1 LTDSTNA
8 QVPGSWHPIG
18 KYLAFQEQ
26 SPQTG
31 RDLMILPVEGD
42 GTSGWKPG
50 KPSVFLASPA
60 VLDYRIIEYFLRLLN
75 PTSAA

>member
-1 LTDSTNA
+1 
-8 QVPGSWHPIG
+8 
-18 KYLAFQEQ
+18 
-26 SPQTG
+26 
-31 RDLMILPVEGD
+31 MILPVEGD
-42 GTSGWKPG
+42 ETSGWKPG